1 MLLHL
6 PDGTNPS
13 RSVTPLPPRSRPCL
27 PRAMRRCR
35 ADSLRLSLTWDQ
47 GPEMHEWEYV
57 SVDADIEIYF
67 CDPHSP
73 WQLTLATRHQRKHQQ
88 PAPAVLPE
96 GHRPERAQQR
106 RPRLGRPGAQRPTAS
121 VYEADRT
128 DRRPPVAITARI
140 RRSAI
145 GTGVPHRRSR
155 VSSRT

>member
-57 SVDADIEIYF
+57 SVDADIDIYF

-73 WQLTLATRHQRKHQQ
+73 WQLTLATRHQRKHCECWKCR
-88 PAPAVLPE
+88 V
-96 GHRPERAQQR
+96 R
-106 RPRLGRPGAQRPTAS
+106 
-121 VYEADRT
+121 ADRT
-128 DRRPPVAITARI
+128 GWVPAVRGDSREYWPP
-140 RRSAI
+140 S
-145 GTGVPHRRSR
+145 GVPF
-155 VSSRT
+155 V